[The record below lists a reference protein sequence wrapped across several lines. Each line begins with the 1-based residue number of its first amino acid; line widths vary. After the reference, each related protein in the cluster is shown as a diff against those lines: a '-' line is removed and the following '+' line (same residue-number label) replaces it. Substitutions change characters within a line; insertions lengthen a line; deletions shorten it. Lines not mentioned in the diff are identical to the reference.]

1 MILIIILIA
10 IAILVLLYMRVET
23 TLLEVS
29 RINLSEGKPN
39 LKIIQL
45 SDIHIK
51 RMNVSV
57 KKINKV
63 ITAEKP
69 DMLILTGDYI
79 EYPKEITRFFDFI
92 ENLQINCPIY
102 ACFGN
107 HDYKAFLRDTKGME
121 AYKSKLTEKGFTI
134 LHNKSICFEKNNVK
148 YNITGIEDLKYGKWN
163 IKEALSTKCPDADK
177 TIAFTHNPDAAL
189 YIPDKAVDCL
199 LAGHFHGGQVWLPFN
214 LEFLLLRKEK
224 LCRSGIKRGLHDI
237 NDFKLYISRGIGN
250 VAMPIRFLSRPEI
263 TVIEI

>member
-1 MILIIILIA
+1 MIFIIIIIA
-10 IAILVLLYMRVET
+10 IAFLSLVYMRIET
-23 TLLEVS
+23 TLLQVS

-51 RMNVSV
+51 RFKVSV
-57 KKINKV
+57 NKIKKAIA
-63 ITAEKP
+63 AEKP

-79 EYPKEITRFFDFI
+79 EYPNDTNRFFNFI
-92 ENLQINCPIY
+92 ESLHINCPIY

-107 HDYKAFLRDTKGME
+107 HDYKAFLHDTKGME
-121 AYKSKLTEKGFTI
+121 AYKAKLTEIGFTI
-134 LHNKSICFEKNNVK
+134 LHNKTVCFEKNKIK
-148 YNITGIEDLKYGKWN
+148 YNITGIEDLKYGNWN
-163 IKEALSTKCPDADK
+163 IKEALSTICPDAHK

-237 NDFKLYISRGIGN
+237 NGFKLYISRGIGN
-250 VAMPIRFLSRPEI
+250 VAMPIRFMSRPEI

>member
-1 MILIIILIA
+1 MIYIIILVSIA
-10 IAILVLLYMRVET
+10 VLTLAYMRFET
-23 TLLEVS
+23 TLLQVN

-51 RMNVSV
+51 RLKVPV
-57 KKINKV
+57 KKINKA
-63 ITAEKP
+63 IAAEKP

-79 EYPKEITRFFDFI
+79 EYSNEIIRFFDLI

-107 HDYKAFLRDTKGME
+107 HDYKAFIHDIKGME
-121 AYKSKLTEKGFTI
+121 AYKSKFNEKGITI
-134 LHNKSICFEKNNVK
+134 LHNRSVCFEKNNIK

-163 IKEALSTKCPDADK
+163 INEALSTKCPDAHK

-189 YIPDKAVDCL
+189 YVPDKAVDCL

-237 NDFKLYISRGIGN
+237 NGFKLYISRGIGN